1 MTTMKVLLI
10 IFMIISSLTSIGTMS
25 FVVYDVIEERRARK
39 RAPIVPIPVPCPAPV
54 PQPIA
59 EEPMEIPEVESI
71 DAEEADKLLDDTVA
85 MKATKTEKGAGSGP
99 KTLINIGVID
109 RHFAAGETVTLATLK
124 AKGCIPKKAG
134 RIKILADGVLTKPL
148 TVKAES
154 FSIQAIKMIELTGG
168 TVIIL
173 TD

>member
-1 MTTMKVLLI
+1 MTAMKVFLI

-25 FVVYDVIEERRARK
+25 FVVYDVIEEK
-39 RAPIVPIPVPCPAPV
+39 RAQKRAQGVPIPVPCPVPT
-54 PQPIA
+54 PQPTV
-59 EEPMEIPEVESI
+59 EEPVVIPEVESI
-71 DAEEADKLLDDTVA
+71 DAEEADQLLDDTVA
-85 MKATKTEKGAGSGP
+85 MRAAKTEKGAGSGP

-109 RHFAAGETVTLATLK
+109 RHFAAGETVTLSALK
-124 AKGCIPKKAG
+124 AKGCVPRQAG

-168 TVIIL
+168 TVIL
-173 TD
+173 LK